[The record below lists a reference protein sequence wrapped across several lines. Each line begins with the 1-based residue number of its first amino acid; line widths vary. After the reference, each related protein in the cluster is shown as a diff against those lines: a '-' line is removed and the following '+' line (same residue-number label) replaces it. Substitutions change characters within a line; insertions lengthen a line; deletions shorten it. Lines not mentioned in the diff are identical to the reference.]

1 MAQSGE
7 KYFKCPICWKEFFKA
22 HTMKIH
28 LRVHT
33 GEKPFQCNYC
43 PKAFTTSG
51 NLSDHLRVHSTARMF
66 RCKLCGA
73 KFKRN
78 ATLKRHY
85 EVHARYNQEKNLPEN
100 TDSVIVGDSEDLLHT
115 EIVNQPVYFSRFD
128 RSSEIIVTDQGE
140 ETVQTEIVHHP
151 SHVQFDDI
159 QGQQSPTI
167 ELFFPPV
174 PGKDEQENVV
184 LHPIGI
190 KEENLDT
197 FHDATVLELT
207 EEVEDMDG
215 VQVKVYSFPSNDS
228 YISRQSIQQEEGP
241 EEISLS
247 HVVSVPENKFPCTFK
262 SEETTK
268 NTEVYNVQSE
278 TGHAQS
284 DLAKRYGS
292 HITKMLK
299 LIQPKEMQ
307 VDLIKELNQT
317 IHAFLLEN
325 R

>member
-7 KYFKCPICWKEFFKA
+7 KYYKCPVCLKEFFKS

-51 NLSDHLRVHSTARMF
+51 NLSDHLRVHSTVRMF
-66 RCKLCGA
+66 KCKICGA

-85 EVHARYNQEKNLPEN
+85 EMHAKYKREKQDN
-100 TDSVIVGDSEDLLHT
+100 TDSVATGNSEGLLHT
-115 EIVNQPVYFSRFD
+115 ELVNQPVYFPRFD
-128 RSSEIIVTDQGE
+128 RSSELIVSEQGE

-151 SHVQFDDI
+151 SHVQFDDMPD
-159 QGQQSPTI
+159 QRSPTI
-167 ELFFPPV
+167 ELIFPPV
-174 PGKDEQENVV
+174 LGREDQGSVV
-184 LHPIGI
+184 FRGIEI
-190 KEENLDT
+190 KEENLDA

-207 EEVEDMDG
+207 EEIEDIDG
-215 VQVKVYSFPSNDS
+215 AQVKVYSFASTHSQLSRHSVQQDEETRETSLPHMDS
-228 YISRQSIQQEEGP
+228 I
-241 EEISLS
+241 
-247 HVVSVPENKFPCTFK
+247 PENKASIFRPDE
-262 SEETTK
+262 SARSG
-268 NTEVYNVQSE
+268 EVCDIQSE
-278 TGHAQS
+278 VGYVQS

-292 HITKMLK
+292 HVTKMLK
-299 LIQPKEMQ
+299 LIQPEDKQ
-307 VDLIKELNQT
+307 VELIKELNQA
-317 IHAFLLEN
+317 IHEFLIDN